1 MATGMKARKKTPIRV
16 QTGINRTMKY
26 ILLLLL
32 IIFTMD
38 SCDPMR
44 RINMKNKSGEDV
56 DIIWTL
62 KEDSAKTS
70 PLFIS
75 NDTEVKFHLKNKRP
89 HNEANM
95 SFGIGSW
102 NEAMLK
108 NISDDIESLQINSAK
123 DSVKL
128 STTADIWKY
137 LADRKRGIGKNKI
150 QIMVNK

>member
-1 MATGMKARKKTPIRV
+1 
-16 QTGINRTMKY
+16 
-26 ILLLLL
+26 
-32 IIFTMD
+32 MD